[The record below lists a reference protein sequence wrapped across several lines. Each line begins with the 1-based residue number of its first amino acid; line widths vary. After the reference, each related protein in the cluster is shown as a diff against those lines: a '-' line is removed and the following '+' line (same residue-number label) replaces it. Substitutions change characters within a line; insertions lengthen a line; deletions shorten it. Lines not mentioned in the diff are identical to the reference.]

1 MGRRFACTSWA
12 SFQTCVVLVL
22 CICFGHTLLSDSQR
36 PGIFSNTSREHI
48 HSLGCWD
55 SKYVEFHHQTI
66 SKLAK
71 TDAGFLIFVCDG
83 GCGGI
88 GDRISGM
95 LSSFFLAVFWH
106 RVFLIEH
113 SSPFPLEDTLVPKNI
128 KWNVVPEYVE
138 SLQALEINL
147 IDAPDKKKAVHAL
160 IEMHATKV
168 PVIRLK
174 INRYWL
180 GMLLWETPCD
190 SSHDELHGF
199 IGGMTRLNSSSSC
212 TTRSPEPKPS
222 HTFALSFLMLFGFS
236 PTVLQRVQHM
246 RDESGIRLGD
256 QYIGIHARIGGTTS
270 ASPGSIPWEDPAR
283 HDIREIDKFVD
294 CAKEKND
301 RFSGQVTTS
310 TPILLFSDN
319 HELKR
324 SAIIKQNKI
333 RTVSSTIFHVDRS
346 TKGDLQSRKHGNF
359 DTYAELAFLSNASCI
374 VGSLSTFS
382 GVAASIASPVLDC
395 FSFYTSC
402 SDETVDFWETTESV
416 PNCRPKT

>member
-1 MGRRFACTSWA
+1 MASTSWA
-12 SFQTCVVLVL
+12 SFQVFGVLIL
-22 CICFGHTLLSDSQR
+22 CLCFGQTLLFDSQR
-36 PGIFSNTSREHI
+36 PGTSTDTSRSNI
-48 HSLGCWD
+48 HSPGCWD
-55 SKYVEFHHQTI
+55 SQYVEFHHQTT
-66 SKLAK
+66 SKLAEDK

-88 GDRISGM
+88 GDRISGC

-113 SSPFPLEDTLVPKNI
+113 SSPFVLEDTLVPKDI
-128 KWNVVPEYVE
+128 KWNVPEYVK
-138 SLQALEINL
+138 SLQARELNL

-160 IEMHATKV
+160 KEMHATNV

-174 INRYWL
+174 LNRYWL

-190 SSHDELHGF
+190 SVHDELHGF
-199 IGGMTRLNSSSSC
+199 AGGMTRLNSSNSC
-212 TTRSPEPKPS
+212 ATRSPERKPS
-222 HTFALSFLMLFGFS
+222 HTFAFSFSMLFSFS

-246 RDESGIRLGD
+246 RDESSILLGD
-256 QYIGIHARIGGTTS
+256 QYTGIHARFGGTTS

-283 HDIREIDKFVD
+283 HDIRDFYKFAD
-294 CAKEKND
+294 CAKEKNS
-301 RFSGQVTTS
+301 RFVSGQTNMS

-319 HELKR
+319 DELKR

-346 TKGDLQSRKHGNF
+346 TTGDLIQRKQGNI

-382 GVAASIASPVLDC
+382 GVAASIGSPLLDC
-395 FSFYTSC
+395 FSLYSSC
-402 SDETVDFWETTESV
+402 SDETVDFWDLTEST
-416 PNCRPKT
+416 PKCS